1 MELFLP
7 QIITH
12 AIGFLLVV
20 LMLKKLA
27 WGPLMDMI
35 EERREKIIS
44 EFDAIDMQ
52 REDVAKQKLA
62 YEDKLKEIENE
73 RREKLLEGVNE
84 GQKIAN
90 ELKATAQAEAKETI
104 TRAKAESERE
114 ITKAKAQL
122 KNDMVDITMLAAEKL
137 LGEKLTEEKDRQLVG
152 GFIDKIQQ
160 A

>member
-12 AIGFLLVV
+12 SIGFILVV
-20 LMLKKLA
+20 LLLKKFA
-27 WGPLMDMI
+27 WGPLTDML
-35 EERREKIIS
+35 EERREKIVS
-44 EFDAIDMQ
+44 EF
-52 REDVAKQKLA
+52 REIEYQKKDVENQKA
-62 YEDKLKEIENE
+62 QYDDKLKEIEGE

-90 ELKATAQAEAKETI
+90 ELKATAQNEAKELI

-114 ITKAKAQL
+114 VTKAKAQL
-122 KNDMVDITMLAAEKL
+122 KKDMVDITLVAAEKML
-137 LGEKLTEEKDRQLVG
+137 NEKLTEEKDRQLVG